1 MRSSATGM
9 LKEDAEDEGRQEVVA
24 DLEKIRSS
32 GRHLLAL
39 INDVLDLSKIEAG
52 KMELYLE
59 TFDLR
64 PLVEDVR
71 TTVQPLLAQ
80 NGNTLHVQVDP
91 AVGLLR
97 ADLTK
102 VRQILLNL
110 LSNATKFTEKGTIHL
125 EVSRADAGRQSGHD
139 VVLRVRDDGIG
150 MNEEQ
155 QGRLFEAFSQ
165 AEAST
170 TRRFGGTG
178 LGLAITRRFCEMMGG
193 TVDVEST
200 PGAGSTFTIQIPED
214 VDAAAASDD
223 SDAGVALESGG
234 ASGRVLVI
242 DDEASVRSLLRR
254 FLVREGFA
262 VEEASS
268 GEVGIALARSTRPD
282 AITLDVMM
290 PGMDGWEVL
299 AALKDDPHL
308 ADIPVIML
316 TVVDDKKLGYAL
328 GAAEYL
334 TKPIDREHLRRVL
347 AGYRAGDE
355 TRRVLVVEDDLATGD
370 LLRRTL
376 ESEGW
381 TVVVA
386 QNGREGLERY
396 DETCPS
402 LILLDLM
409 MPEMDGFDFLE
420 TISAADDLET
430 IAACIEAGA
439 EDLLPKPFD
448 PVILRARVSAS
459 VEKKRLRNR
468 EVDYLRQVDRVVEA
482 AIAVER
488 GQYTAGSL
496 TAVAARDDAI
506 GHLAR
511 VFDAMAA
518 GVRAREERLTDQVD
532 TLRRE
537 IDEAQWGAASGG
549 AAPLDP
555 GTLLPGTQFGDR
567 YTITRVVGRGGMG
580 TVYKAHD
587 RELSEDIAIKLIR
600 PDVLSGDPTLVDRF
614 KSEIRLARRI
624 SHRNVVRTHDFGE
637 WDGACYVT
645 MEYVEG
651 ITVRDLIDMR
661 GHLSA
666 TATIG
671 VARQLAASLAV
682 AHEQGVVHRDIKPQN
697 LLLDAAGVL
706 KVMDFGIAR
715 LADRNTSLT
724 QAGML
729 VGTPAYMAPEQLM
742 AEDVDARSDLY
753 AAGVTLYECLT
764 GSLPYVADNPFA
776 LIAKVLHHVPP
787 SPRDLRPEI
796 PLPLSGLVMQL
807 MAKDADDR
815 PASAVAMGEL
825 LAQLG

>member
-1 MRSSATGM
+1 MSEPTRALSAAQVSALRHDLRTPVNHIVGYCELM
-9 LKEDAEDEGRQEVVA
+9 LEDAVGHPDG
-24 DLEKIRSS
+24 IRES
-32 GRHLLAL
+32 A
-39 INDVLDLSKIEAG
+39 
-52 KMELYLE
+52 
-59 TFDLR
+59 
-64 PLVEDVR
+64 
-71 TTVQPLLAQ
+71 
-80 NGNTLHVQVDP
+80 
-91 AVGLLR
+91 LR
-97 ADLTK
+97 AAIVGARDVIGLIDGT
-102 VRQILLNL
+102 
-110 LSNATKFTEKGTIHL
+110 LS
-125 EVSRADAGRQSGHD
+125 
-139 VVLRVRDDGIG
+139 
-150 MNEEQ
+150 
-155 QGRLFEAFSQ
+155 
-165 AEAST
+165 
-170 TRRFGGTG
+170 
-178 LGLAITRRFCEMMGG
+178 
-193 TVDVEST
+193 
-200 PGAGSTFTIQIPED
+200 
-214 VDAAAASDD
+214 
-223 SDAGVALESGG
+223 
-234 ASGRVLVI
+234 ASGRNVTR
-242 DDEASVRSLLRR
+242 DDVVALQQRLRTPHDQIMA
-254 FLVREGFA
+254 A
-262 VEEASS
+262 VDILASS
-268 GEVGIALARSTRPD
+268 AMAGADDAFLSDTVKVRKATGTLLIDHLQEQRPPNGPAAGPDNAAIATAVRVTGRGRIL
-282 AITLDVMM
+282 
-290 PGMDGWEVL
+290 
-299 AALKDDPHL
+299 
-308 ADIPVIML
+308 
-316 TVVDDKKLGYAL
+316 VVDDVEENRDVLSRLLSRQGYQVQCAADGLEAL
-328 GAAEYL
+328 RMAADASYDL
-334 TKPIDREHLRRVL
+334 MLLDIRMPGLDGQQVLRRVKQDP
-347 AGYRAGDE
+347 A
-355 TRRVLVVEDDLATGD
+355 TRDLPVV
-370 LLRRTL
+370 
-376 ESEGW
+376 
-381 TVVVA
+381 
-386 QNGREGLERY
+386 
-396 DETCPS
+396 
-402 LILLDLM
+402 M
-409 MPEMDGFDFLE
+409 
-420 TISAADDLET
+420 ISAADDLET

-488 GQYTAGSL
+488 GQYTTGSL
-496 TAVAARDDAI
+496 TAVAAREDAI

-518 GVRAREERLTDQVD
+518 GVRAREERLNDQVD

-549 AAPLDP
+549 ASPLDP
-555 GTLLPGTQFGDR
+555 GTLLPGTQFGER

-637 WDGACYVT
+637 WEGACYVT

-715 LADRNTSLT
+715 LADRNTVLT

-753 AAGVTLYECLT
+753 AAGITLYECLT
-764 GSLPYVADNPFA
+764 GSLPYVGENPFA

-787 SPRDLRPEI
+787 TPHERRPEI
-796 PLPLSGLVMQL
+796 PLPLSALVMQL
-807 MAKDADDR
+807 MAKDAGDR
-815 PASAVAMGEL
+815 PANAVAMGEL